1 MLSFFKKEHPRTKT
15 VYAVTGGKYLGELLV
30 FMEERDSAYF
40 FLTLP
45 EMTIREVPIDKFKFG
60 LTEKIIDIVQKIPSN
75 VYNVCK
81 AQYTKNKSLIP
92 NPVA

>member
-1 MLSFFKKEHPRTKT
+1 
-15 VYAVTGGKYLGELLV
+15 
-30 FMEERDSAYF
+30 
-40 FLTLP
+40 
-45 EMTIREVPIDKFKFG
+45 MTIREVPIDKFKFG